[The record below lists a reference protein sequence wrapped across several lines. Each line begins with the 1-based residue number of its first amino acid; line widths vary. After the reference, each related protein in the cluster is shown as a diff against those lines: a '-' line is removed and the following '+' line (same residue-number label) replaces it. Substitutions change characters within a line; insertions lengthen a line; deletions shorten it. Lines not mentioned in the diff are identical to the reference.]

1 MSILHHPADELLLSY
16 AAGATDEGIS
26 LVVATHLALCPQ
38 CRRTVADAEAAG
50 GALLETG
57 ENAPLSGN
65 ALRSV
70 MSRLDEPMQKA
81 AKPVQAQSNVPEP
94 LRSYVGGDLDAIRWT
109 KIAGGI
115 SFAPLFERG
124 RSRVKLIRSAPGS
137 GVGLHTHGGEEFT
150 LCLAGGYTD
159 VTGQYARGDLQST
172 TPDILH
178 RPRADEGEDCIV
190 LAVSDAPLLFRNF
203 GIALIA
209 KWFGF

>member
-16 AAGATDEGIS
+16 AAGATDEAMS
-26 LVVATHLALCPQ
+26 LILATHLALCPQ
-38 CRRTVADAEAAG
+38 CRSTVAKAEAAG
-50 GALLETG
+50 GALLEAGDST
-57 ENAPLSGN
+57 PLTPN
-65 ALRSV
+65 ALQSV
-70 MSRLDEPMQKA
+70 MSRLDQ
-81 AKPVQAQSNVPEP
+81 PVQKIAPKPRTPSNVPEP
-94 LRSYVGGDLDAIRWT
+94 LRSYIGGHLDAIGWT

-115 SFAPLFERG
+115 SFVPLFERD
-124 RSRVKLIRSAPGS
+124 SARVQLIRSTPGA
-137 GVGLHTHGGEEFT
+137 GVGLHSHRGEEFT

-178 RPRADEGEDCIV
+178 RPLADEGEDCIV
-190 LAVSDAPLLFRNF
+190 LAVSDAPLLFRNW